1 MTASRVLVRAAVVT
15 VLGAVLAAPALPAS
29 AATPE
34 SVCGSGYRIID
45 RMTDSPWGTY
55 YLLYNGSNGHNCV
68 VAMKDRG
75 AGTATFTEAR
85 LQVSGSSTIHRDN
98 GQYKHY
104 AGPVRAYANNR
115 CVQWGGRFSDYTGQT
130 FQTLSG
136 WEHCS

>member
-1 MTASRVLVRAAVVT
+1 MTASRVFARTAVVT
-15 VLGAVLAAPALPAS
+15 ALGAILVAPALPAS

-34 SVCGSGYRIID
+34 GICGSGYRVID

-55 YLLYNGSNGHNCV
+55 YLLYNGNNGYNCV

-75 AGTATFTEAR
+75 AGSSTFTEAR
-85 LQVSGSSTIHRDN
+85 IQVAGSSTVHRDN
-98 GQYKHY
+98 GQFQYY
-104 AGPVRAYANNR
+104 AGPVRAYADNK

-136 WEHCS
+136 WEHCT

>member
-1 MTASRVLVRAAVVT
+1 MTVSRVLVRAAMVT
-15 VLGAVLAAPALPAS
+15 ALGAVFAAPALPAS
-29 AATPE
+29 AASPE

-75 AGTATFTEAR
+75 AGSSTFTEAR
-85 LQVSGSSTIHRDN
+85 IQVAGSSTIHRDS
-98 GQYKHY
+98 GQYKSY
-104 AGPVRAYANNR
+104 AGPVRVYANNK